1 MNTGIQAKQSQIPQ
15 EIAEAKMA
23 EADMLDTLPP
33 TPPPGPPGHD
43 GEPAELALT
52 PTAIGDDTNIVISA
66 PSEDD
71 DDGSTIGSSSMR
83 GGRKRPSSW
92 GKRMSYTPEN
102 MPDDSTSSIGNVL
115 VYGLNTVEAQRRAF
129 TPFTAYYWKC

>member
-1 MNTGIQAKQSQIPQ
+1 MNTGIQAKQFQIQ
-15 EIAEAKMA
+15 IAEARMA
-23 EADMLDTLPP
+23 EADVLDTLPS
-33 TPPPGPPGHD
+33 TPLPGPSGHK
-43 GEPAELALT
+43 GELAELTLT
-52 PTAIGDDTNIVISA
+52 PTPIADESDTNIVIST

-129 TPFTAYYWKC
+129 MPFTV